1 MEGFQRLLADIES
14 GEIEVFARDTTQPS
28 VFSHQVLNAM
38 PYAFLDDAPLEERR
52 SRAVALRR
60 ALPDDARDLASLDPQ
75 AIASA
80 SANAWPPM
88 RDGDEVHDAL
98 LTLGILTETLTSSR
112 GQGPVGGGP
121 TRPLASVA
129 RRGWSCRPRPF
140 TATAAWPGSLPNA

>member
-88 RDGDEVHDAL
+88 RDADELHDAL
-98 LTLGILTETLTSSR
+98 LTLGMLTETDLSR
-112 GQGPVGGGP
+112 GQRGRWRRTNAPAGFGPSLRMAV
-121 TRPLASVA
+121 S
-129 RRGWSCRPRPF
+129 SRPF
-140 TATAAWPGSLPNA
+140 TATAARPGSLPNA